1 MENKSQLRKKY
12 LFKRKKLYFKINN
25 SFLKPII
32 KLIKNKSK
40 NKKVK
45 IAIYYPSLYEVDILC
60 ILDNEILKKNKFLL
74 PIIEKNH
81 SMNFYKFSKKDIL
94 KVNEYGM
101 LEPFKSKNVIPEII
115 FVPLLAYDVSK
126 NRLGYGKGFYDRYL
140 FKYLKINKNILT
152 VGVAFYFQKNHNL
165 PVNNK
170 DIKLDYIV
178 TEKGLFNENLSAW
191 GCHGSSGRKALKKIF

>member
-115 FVPLLAYDVSK
+115 FVPLLAFDVSK

-152 VGVAFYFQKNHNL
+152 VGVAFSFQKHHNL

-170 DIKLDYIV
+170 DIKLDYIL

-191 GCHGSSGRKALKKIF
+191 GCYGVIWKKSA

>member
-12 LFKRKKLYFKINN
+12 LLKRKKLYFKINN

-101 LEPFKSKNVIPEII
+101 LEPFKSKNLTPEII
-115 FVPLLAYDVSK
+115 FVPLLAFDVRK

-152 VGVAFYFQKNHNL
+152 VGVAFSFQKHHNL

-170 DIKLDYIV
+170 DIKLDYIL
-178 TEKGLFNENLSAW
+178 TEKGLF
-191 GCHGSSGRKALKKIF
+191 

>member
-152 VGVAFYFQKNHNL
+152 VGVAFSFQKHHNL

-170 DIKLDYIV
+170 DIKLDYIL

-191 GCHGSSGRKALKKIF
+191 GCHGIIWKKSA

>member
-74 PIIEKNH
+74 PIIEK
-81 SMNFYKFSKKDIL
+81 
-94 KVNEYGM
+94 
-101 LEPFKSKNVIPEII
+101 KS
-115 FVPLLAYDVSK
+115 
-126 NRLGYGKGFYDRYL
+126 
-140 FKYLKINKNILT
+140 
-152 VGVAFYFQKNHNL
+152 
-165 PVNNK
+165 
-170 DIKLDYIV
+170 LD
-178 TEKGLFNENLSAW
+178 EFL
-191 GCHGSSGRKALKKIF
+191 